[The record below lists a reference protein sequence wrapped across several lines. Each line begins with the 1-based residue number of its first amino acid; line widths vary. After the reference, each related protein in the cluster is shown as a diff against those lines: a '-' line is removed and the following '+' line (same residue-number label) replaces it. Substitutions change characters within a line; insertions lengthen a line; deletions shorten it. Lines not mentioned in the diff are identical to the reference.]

1 MFSLICTFIWVSQ
14 EDQKRREEKDERKRK
29 YNVKYNDDVTQEEME
44 AYRMKRILHD
54 DPMKDF
60 LN

>member
-1 MFSLICTFIWVSQ
+1 MCRRT
-14 EDQKRREEKDERKRK
+14 RGREEKDERKRK
-29 YNVKYNDDVTQEEME
+29 YNVKWNDNVTAEDME
-44 AYRMKRILHD
+44 AYRMKRVRDD